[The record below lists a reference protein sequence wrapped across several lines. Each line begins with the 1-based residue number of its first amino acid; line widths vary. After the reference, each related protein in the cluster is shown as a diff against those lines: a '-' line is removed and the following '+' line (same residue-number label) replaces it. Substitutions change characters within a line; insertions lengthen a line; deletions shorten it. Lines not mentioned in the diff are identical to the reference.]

1 MITWFSRLLRLV
13 PTRNISEELWSL
25 PGVVVTMLFQGKF
38 SDSATIEGY
47 RIQCE
52 TGFQPTQIF
61 FAM

>member
-25 PGVVVTMLFQGKF
+25 PGVAVAMLFQGKF
-38 SDSATIEGY
+38 LNTTIIGGY